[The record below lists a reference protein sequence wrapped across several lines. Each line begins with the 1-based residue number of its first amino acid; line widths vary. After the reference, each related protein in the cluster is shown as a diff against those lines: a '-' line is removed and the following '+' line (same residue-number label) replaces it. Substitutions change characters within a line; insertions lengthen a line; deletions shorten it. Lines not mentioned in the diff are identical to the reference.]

1 MSDVKADGAELS
13 EAASQAMLGPNPF
26 IGFRAEDVLATAGS
40 LAKEAA
46 TNPMLVLEEQAA
58 LVRELASVFAGKSTA
73 KPEAGD
79 KRFADPAWTENPF
92 YRTWLGGYLA
102 WTNTLN
108 DFVDKSSFDPL
119 TKERARF
126 VTNLVADALAPSN
139 TPANPVA
146 LKRAIDTG
154 GSSVVSGLKNMLS
167 DLRDNNGMPA
177 MVDKRPFEVGKNIAA
192 SEGSIVFRNDVLE
205 LIQYRPKS
213 ELAYETPLLIVPPQ
227 INKFYVFDLSPE
239 KSIVGFLNTG
249 GIGCFVISWRNP
261 TAAQRDWGIDT
272 YVGAMVE
279 AIAATKEISG
289 AEKIN
294 VAGACAGGMTL
305 SALLGYYA
313 AGRSEDNPLNAVT
326 LLVAV
331 LDSAADEASTMFLFS
346 TPDSIEA
353 AKAASRAKGV
363 LEGSEMGRVFAWL
376 RPNDLVWNYWV
387 NNYLVGNS
395 PPPFD
400 ILYWNADTTRLPAK
414 FHGELIDAFAENKF
428 KKPGAITVLGRPID
442 LRDVSLD
449 SYFVAGIT
457 DHITPWKGVYGT
469 MRMFGGNKTFVLSAA
484 GHIQSLINP
493 PAAAAK
499 RQYFLNPSN
508 VADPEDWL
516 KGATATKGSWW
527 GHWLDWL
534 QQHSGAQ
541 YAAAQTMGSA
551 AHPPLAAAP
560 GPYVVER

>member
-1 MSDVKADGAELS
+1 MSDVKTDGELS
-13 EAASQAMLGPNPF
+13 ETASQAMLGPNPF
-26 IGFRAEDVLATAGS
+26 IGFRVEDVMATAGS

-46 TNPMLVLEEQAA
+46 SNPMLVFEEQAA
-58 LVRELASVFAGKSTA
+58 LVRELAEVFAGKSTP
-73 KPEAGD
+73 KPEPGD
-79 KRFADPAWTENPF
+79 KRFTDPAWTDNPF

-102 WTNTLN
+102 WTKTID
-108 DFVDKSSFDPL
+108 DFVDKSSFDGR

-126 VTNLVADALAPSN
+126 VTQLVTDALAPSN
-139 TPANPVA
+139 TLANPVA

-154 GSSVVSGLKNMLS
+154 GVSVVRGLQNMVS
-167 DLRDNNGMPA
+167 DLRDNKGMPS
-177 MVDKRPFEVGKNIAA
+177 MVDKSAFEVGKNLAT
-192 SEGSIVFRNDVLE
+192 SEGSVVFRNEVLE
-205 LIQYRPKS
+205 LIQYRPKT
-213 ELAYETPLLIVPPQ
+213 ELVYEIPMLIVPPQ

-239 KSIVGFLNTG
+239 KSIVGFLNAG

-272 YVGAMVE
+272 YVGAIVE
-279 AIAATKEISG
+279 AIAAVKEISG
-289 AEKIN
+289 VEKIN

-305 SALLGYYA
+305 AALLGYYA
-313 AGRSEDNPLNAVT
+313 AGGDGTQTPLNSAT

-331 LDSAADEASTMFLFS
+331 LDAGTESSTMFLFA
-346 TPDSIEA
+346 TPEAIEA
-353 AKAASRAKGV
+353 AKAASRSRGV

-428 KKPGAITVLGRPID
+428 KKPGALTVLGRPID
-442 LRDVSLD
+442 LREVSLD

-469 MRMFGGNKTFVLSAA
+469 MRMFGGDKTFVLSAA

-493 PAAAAK
+493 PAAGAK
-499 RQYFLNPSN
+499 RQYFLNPNN
-508 VADPEDWL
+508 VADPDEWL
-516 KGATATKGSWW
+516 KAAAPSKGSWW
-527 GHWLDWL
+527 GHWLEWM
-534 QQHSGAQ
+534 QQRSGDQIAAPAQ
-541 YAAAQTMGSA
+541 LGSA
-551 AHPPLAAAP
+551 AHPPLGPAP
-560 GPYVVER
+560 GPYVVEK

>member
-1 MSDVKADGAELS
+1 MADVEKNGDLGESAT
-13 EAASQAMLGPNPF
+13 QAMLGPNPF
-26 IGFRAEDVLATAGS
+26 IGFRTEDVIATAGAIAS
-40 LAKEAA
+40 EAA
-46 TNPMLVLEEQAA
+46 SNPMLVLEQQAA
-58 LVRELASVFAGKSTA
+58 LVRELASVFANKSTV

-108 DFVDKSSFDPL
+108 EFVDKSSFDPL

-126 VTNLVADALAPSN
+126 VTQLVTDALAPSN
-139 TPANPVA
+139 TPANPIA

-154 GSSVVSGLKNMLS
+154 GASVVRGLQNMIS
-167 DLRDNNGMPA
+167 DLRDNHGMPS
-177 MVDKRPFEVGKNIAA
+177 MVDKKPFEVGKNIASA
-192 SEGSIVFRNDVLE
+192 EGSVVFRNDVLE
-205 LIQYRPKS
+205 LIQYRPKT
-213 ELAYETPLLIVPPQ
+213 ELVYEIPLMIVPPQ

-239 KSIVGFLNTG
+239 KSIVDFLNAG
-249 GIGCFVISWRNP
+249 GIESFVVSWRNP
-261 TAAQRDWGIDT
+261 KAAQRDWGMDT
-272 YVGAMVE
+272 YVAAMIE
-279 AIAATKEISG
+279 AIAAVKEISG
-289 AEKIN
+289 ADKIN
-294 VAGACAGGMTL
+294 VAGACAGAMTL

-313 AGRSEDNPLNAVT
+313 AGDGAESPLNSAT

-331 LDSAADEASTMFLFS
+331 LDSEAESSTMFLFA
-346 TPDSIEA
+346 TPESIEA
-353 AKAASRAKGV
+353 AKASSRSRGV

-400 ILYWNADTTRLPAK
+400 ILFWNADTTRLPAK

-428 KKPGAITVLGRPID
+428 KKPGALTVLGRPID
-442 LRDVSLD
+442 LRKVSLD

-469 MRMFGGNKTFVLSAA
+469 MRIFGGEKTFVLSAA

-499 RQYFLNPSN
+499 RQYFLNSN
-508 VADPEDWL
+508 KVADPDEWL
-516 KGATATKGSWW
+516 KAATPSKGSWW
-527 GHWLDWL
+527 GHWLEWM

-541 YAAAQTMGSA
+541 KPAPQTLGSA

-560 GPYVVER
+560 GPYVVEQ

>member
-1 MSDVKADGAELS
+1 MADVEKNGDLGESAT
-13 EAASQAMLGPNPF
+13 QAMLGPNPF
-26 IGFRAEDVLATAGS
+26 IGFRTEDVLATAGAIAS
-40 LAKEAA
+40 EAA
-46 TNPMLVLEEQAA
+46 SNPMLVLEQQAT
-58 LVRELASVFAGKSTA
+58 LVRELASVFAGKSTV
-73 KPEAGD
+73 KPEPGD
-79 KRFADPAWTENPF
+79 KRFTDPAWTENPF

-108 DFVDKSSFDPL
+108 EFVDKSSFDPL

-126 VTNLVADALAPSN
+126 VTQLVTDALAPSN
-139 TPANPVA
+139 TLANPVA
-146 LKRAIDTG
+146 LKRAVETG
-154 GSSVVSGLKNMLS
+154 GSSLVRGLQNMIS
-167 DLRDNNGMPA
+167 DLRDNHGMPS
-177 MVDKRPFEVGKNIAA
+177 MVDKKPFEVGKNIATA
-192 SEGSIVFRNDVLE
+192 QGSVVFRNDVLE
-205 LIQYRPKS
+205 LIQYHPKT
-213 ELAYETPLLIVPPQ
+213 ELVYEIPLLIVPPQ

-239 KSIVGFLNTG
+239 KSIVDFLNTG

-261 TAAQRDWGIDT
+261 KAAQRDWGIDT
-272 YVGAMVE
+272 YVAAIVE

-289 AEKIN
+289 AEKID

-305 SALLGYYA
+305 AALLGYYA

-331 LDSAADEASTMFLFS
+331 LDSAADEPSTMFLFA
-346 TPDSIEA
+346 TPESIEA
-353 AKAASRAKGV
+353 AKAASRSKGV

-428 KKPGAITVLGRPID
+428 KKAGAMTVLGRPID
-442 LRDVSLD
+442 LRQVSLD

-499 RQYFLNPSN
+499 RQYFLGPSN
-508 VADPEDWL
+508 VANPEEWL
-516 KGATATKGSWW
+516 KGATSSKGSWW
-527 GHWLDWL
+527 GHWLEWL
-534 QQHSGAQ
+534 QHHAGAQ
-541 YAAAQTMGSA
+541 KAAPEKLGSA

-560 GPYVVER
+560 GPYVVET